1 MVVYR
6 GKGREGGVD
15 MEVEKDYDEERE
27 GDGERMALSRVDVR
41 GMSAESVKVRARE
54 GRMK

>member
-1 MVVYR
+1 
-6 GKGREGGVD
+6 
-15 MEVEKDYDEERE
+15 
-27 GDGERMALSRVDVR
+27 MALSRVDVR